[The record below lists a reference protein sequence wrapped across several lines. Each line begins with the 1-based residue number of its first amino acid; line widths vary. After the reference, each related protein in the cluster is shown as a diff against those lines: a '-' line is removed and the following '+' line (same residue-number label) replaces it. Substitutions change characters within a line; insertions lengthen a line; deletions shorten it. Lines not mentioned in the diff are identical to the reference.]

1 MKLTEIMQPNLIKVP
16 LKGLD
21 KESVITELVDLL
33 DSNGLLNDRAAVLDA
48 IMKREQTRS
57 TGIGSGIAVPH
68 GKCDAV
74 KELVMSMGVSHKPI
88 DFASVDGKGV
98 TIVILLVSPLDK
110 TGPHIQ
116 ALAKI
121 SKLMLDKQCK
131 EAVEKATSAKELY
144 ELISAKES
152 ANSG

>member
-1 MKLTEIMQPNLIKVP
+1 MKLTEIMQLSGVKVP
-16 LKGLD
+16 LEGTD

-33 DSNGLLNDRAAVLDA
+33 DVNGLMSNRDAVLEA
-48 IMKREQTRS
+48 VMKREQTRS

-74 KELVMSMGVSHKPI
+74 KELVMSMGVARKPI

-98 TIVILLVSPLDK
+98 TIVVLLVSPLDK

-121 SKLMLDKQCK
+121 SQLMLDKQFK
-131 EAVEKATSAKELY
+131 EAVEKAASAKKLY
-144 ELISAKES
+144 ELISTRE
-152 ANSG
+152 NE

>member
-16 LKGLD
+16 LEGRD
-21 KESVITELVDLL
+21 KESVIAELVDLL
-33 DSNGLLNDRAAVLDA
+33 DSNGMLNDRAAVIEA
-48 IMKREQTRS
+48 VMKREQTRS

-74 KELVMSMGVSHKPI
+74 KELVMSMGVARKPI

-121 SKLMLDKQCK
+121 SKLMLDKQFRD
-131 EAVEKATSAKELY
+131 AVEKTTSAEELY
-144 ELISAKES
+144 KLISAKES

>member
-16 LKGLD
+16 LEGTN

-33 DSNGLLNDRAAVLDA
+33 DANGLLDDRNVVLEAV
-48 IMKREQTRS
+48 MKREQTRS

-68 GKCDAV
+68 GKCDSV
-74 KELVMSMGVSHKPI
+74 KELVMSMGVAHKPI

-98 TIVILLVSPLDK
+98 TIVILLVSPPDK

-121 SKLMLDKQCK
+121 SKLMLDKQFK
-131 EAVEKATSAKELY
+131 DAVEKTVSAGELY
-144 ELISAKES
+144 EFISAKE
-152 ANSG
+152 NE

>member
-1 MKLTEIMQPNLIKVP
+1 MKLTEIMRPNLVKVP
-16 LKGLD
+16 LEGQD

-33 DSNGLLNDRAAVLDA
+33 DSNGLLNNRAAVLEA
-48 IMKREQTRS
+48 VMKREQTRS

-74 KELVMSMGVSHKPI
+74 KDLVMSMGVTHKPI

-121 SKLMLDKQCK
+121 SKLMLDKQFR
-131 EAVEKATSAKELY
+131 EAVEKTTSAEELY
-144 ELISAKES
+144 KLISDKE
-152 ANSG
+152 NE